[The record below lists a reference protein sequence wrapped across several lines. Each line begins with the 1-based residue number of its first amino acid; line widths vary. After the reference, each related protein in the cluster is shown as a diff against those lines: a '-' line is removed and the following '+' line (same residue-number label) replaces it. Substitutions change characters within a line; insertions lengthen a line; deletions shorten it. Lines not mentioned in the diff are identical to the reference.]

1 MIILPQIPILEKLS
15 QIATVIGALS
25 FFLAIIIF
33 FIETRRRRHERE
45 LATYDNL
52 AKEYRDFLKL
62 CFDNYEL
69 QVFNYN
75 FYEDIKIEGGKA
87 EKVRK
92 YILFEILVS
101 LLESAY
107 FQYKNHSNS
116 FKKKQWEGW
125 VQYMKD
131 WCSRNDFQIAWKEHL
146 STQFDSDFLGF
157 MDNLIR
163 ESLSADKLEKQTDI

>member
-1 MIILPQIPILEKLS
+1 MFILTEVPLLEKLS
-15 QIATVIGALS
+15 QIATIIGAFS

-33 FIETRRRRHERE
+33 FVETRRRRYERE
-45 LATYDNL
+45 LSTYDNL

-62 CFDNYEL
+62 CFENYEL
-69 QVFNYN
+69 QVYNYT
-75 FYEDIKIEGGKA
+75 FYEEVKIEIGKA

-107 FQYKNHSNS
+107 FQYKNHTNS
-116 FKKKQWEGW
+116 FRKAQWEGW

-131 WCSRNDFQIAWKEHL
+131 WCSRKDFQIAWKEHL
-146 STQFDSDFLGF
+146 SSEFDSDFLGF
-157 MDNLIR
+157 MNDLIS
-163 ESLSADKLEKQTDI
+163 ESLDAERSEKKP